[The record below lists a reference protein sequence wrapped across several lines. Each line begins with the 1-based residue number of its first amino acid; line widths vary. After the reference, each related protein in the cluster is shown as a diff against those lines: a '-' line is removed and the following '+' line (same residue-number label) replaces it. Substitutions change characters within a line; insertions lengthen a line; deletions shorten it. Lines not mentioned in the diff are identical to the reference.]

1 MHPYKIHI
9 DILCQRDQFLCREL
23 IDPHLRQFHKENIAG
38 MNIHAE
44 ISSFQVL
51 RQSTDQRLHHRAF
64 IIPRKDPVHIQVKHR
79 NPSGDR
85 INSQRVQSRIY
96 IYDPFQPFRLRL
108 QPPKKLI
115 ADKLTFQFV
124 SMSTGYHCDPLF
136 FSCGVGGHDPVFPD
150 PQAFIHRQFHCHHCF
165 RHFLF
170 PPPLHKFSVPAQP
183 FHGSSPGLSHSLR
196 SLFHGQ
202 V

>member
-1 MHPYKIHI
+1 
-9 DILCQRDQFLCREL
+9 
-23 IDPHLRQFHKENIAG
+23 

-170 PPPLHKFSVPAQP
+170 PPHSTQTPDGIYREDLSPTDTIPGKPLPAQDHP
-183 FHGSSPGLSHSLR
+183 PPLP
-196 SLFHGQ
+196 
-202 V
+202 